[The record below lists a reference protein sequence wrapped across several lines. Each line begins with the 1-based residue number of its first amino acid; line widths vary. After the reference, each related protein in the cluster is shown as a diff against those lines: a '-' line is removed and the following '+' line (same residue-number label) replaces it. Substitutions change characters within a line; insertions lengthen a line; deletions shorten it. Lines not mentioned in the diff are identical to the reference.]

1 MKDHPIPQDVT
12 GYRFHIVGNMTLKQ
26 FLEVAGGVVAAVI
39 IYKTG
44 LPAIIKW
51 PFIVLFAGVGAG
63 MAFLPIAERPLD
75 HWIITYFSVL
85 FKPTKFY
92 WRKVPKVPDLFSY
105 KQNTDKIDNTTQYDV
120 GPLKKRR
127 VSEYVASITENDQD
141 EYENIQ
147 KIYNVL
153 SFFQQPG
160 TTPVPAPVTETS
172 VTPLPQTS
180 TEVTEQSVP
189 TPTPQIKTVQNRVVG
204 SKPTGSSV
212 QIASTKALSFQ
223 KNQDDRRDSST
234 PNPSDLGIV
243 FDSQQDLLNPQ
254 TTSVADKIIS
264 TPQALSMPVPEVGEG
279 VFNTSLP
286 FPQTPT
292 KINTLVGMVLN
303 QRNEMIPG
311 AIIEIRNQ
319 SGQVERAVKSNALGQ
334 FFITTPLKTGEYV
347 VYVEADDYTFEPFGF
362 TINNSI
368 LSPLEI
374 RAQN

>member
-39 IYKTG
+39 MYKTG
-44 LPAIIKW
+44 LPGVIKW
-51 PFIVLFAGVGAG
+51 PFVVLFASVGAG

-105 KQNTDKIDNTTQYDV
+105 KQNKNQVDTTAQYDV

-127 VSEYVASITENDQD
+127 VSEYVASIVENDKD
-141 EYENIQ
+141 DFENTQ
-147 KIYNVL
+147 KINNVL
-153 SFFQQPG
+153 SFFQNPG
-160 TTPVPAPVTETS
+160 ANLTPTPTPKPVAA
-172 VTPLPQTS
+172 PLPQPDPNT
-180 TEVTEQSVP
+180 VQKIP
-189 TPTPQIKTVQNRVVG
+189 TPTPQIQTVQNRVTG
-204 SKPTGSSV
+204 SKPNNSSV
-212 QIASTKALSFQ
+212 QIASTKTLSFQ
-223 KNQDDRRDSST
+223 KDRGDRIDPST
-234 PNPSDLGIV
+234 PSPNDMGVV
-243 FDSQQDLLNPQ
+243 FDAQQELVNPQ
-254 TTSVADKIIS
+254 TPPVTTQITS
-264 TPQALSMPVPEVGEG
+264 TPQSLTRPALEVGAG

-292 KINTLVGMVLN
+292 TINTLVGMVLN
-303 QRNEMIPG
+303 RKSEMIPG

-334 FFITTPLKTGEYV
+334 FFVTTPLKPGEYV
-347 VYVEADDYTFEPFGF
+347 VYVEADNYAFEPFGF
-362 TINNSI
+362 TTNNTI